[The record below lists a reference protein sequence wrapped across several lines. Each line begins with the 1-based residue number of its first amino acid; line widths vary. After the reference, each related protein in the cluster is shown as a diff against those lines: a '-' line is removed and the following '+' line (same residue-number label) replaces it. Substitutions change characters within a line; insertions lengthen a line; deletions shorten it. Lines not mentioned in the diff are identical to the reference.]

1 MGSGVTRLLAA
12 AARLHPQPGR
22 LYSFYMGEI
31 KSALELALERT
42 KDIKGD
48 PEAVARHEAKI
59 EGKKLFAR
67 IGEDPELNVKK
78 ALKEYPKERREWVRE
93 GLFELLLTSL
103 NLPSE
108 ETDLQRLGQIERG
121 LVGVIGEHGQI
132 KHLMEQVR
140 GLFKQYLENRQQI
153 IESLRSQ
160 YEGRVREREQ
170 QMAQQY
176 GRQVKLDP
184 SSDPEYQQAV
194 QQHLGQLKSQY
205 DQVVTQVRDQL
216 RSMYQ

>member
-1 MGSGVTRLLAA
+1 
-12 AARLHPQPGR
+12 
-22 LYSFYMGEI
+22 MGEI

-48 PEAVARHEAKI
+48 PEALARHEAKI
-59 EGKKLFAR
+59 EGKKLLAQ
-67 IGEDPELNVKK
+67 INEDSNLDVRK
-78 ALKEYPKERREWVRE
+78 AIKEFPKEKRDWVRE
-93 GLFELLLTSL
+93 GLFEVLLTSI
-103 NLPSE
+103 NLP
-108 ETDLQRLGQIERG
+108 TDEMDLERLGPIERG
-121 LVGVIGEHGQI
+121 LKGVVGDEGNVSY
-132 KHLMEQVR
+132 LMEQVR
-140 GLFKQYLENRQQI
+140 NLFKQYLDNRQQI

-160 YEGRVREREQ
+160 YQGRVREREQ

-176 GRQVKLDP
+176 GRQMKLDV

-216 RSMYQ
+216 RSMFH

>member
-1 MGSGVTRLLAA
+1 
-12 AARLHPQPGR
+12 
-22 LYSFYMGEI
+22 MGEI

-48 PEAVARHEAKI
+48 PEALARHEAKI
-59 EGKKLFAR
+59 EGKKLLAQ
-67 IGEDPELNVKK
+67 INEDSNLDVRK
-78 ALKEYPKERREWVRE
+78 AIKAFPKEKRDWVRE
-93 GLFELLLTSL
+93 GLFEVLLTSI
-103 NLPSE
+103 NLP
-108 ETDLQRLGQIERG
+108 TDEMDLERLGPIERG
-121 LVGVIGEHGQI
+121 LKGVVGDEGNVSY
-132 KHLMEQVR
+132 LMEQVR
-140 GLFKQYLENRQQI
+140 NLFKQYLDNRQQI

-160 YEGRVREREQ
+160 YQGRVREREQ

-176 GRQVKLDP
+176 GRQMKLDV

-216 RSMYQ
+216 RSMFH

>member
-1 MGSGVTRLLAA
+1 
-12 AARLHPQPGR
+12 
-22 LYSFYMGEI
+22 MGEI

-48 PEAVARHEAKI
+48 PEALARHEAKI
-59 EGKKLFAR
+59 EGKKLLAQ
-67 IGEDPELNVKK
+67 INEDSNLDVRK
-78 ALKEYPKERREWVRE
+78 AIKAFPKEKRDWVRE
-93 GLFELLLTSL
+93 GLFEVLLTSI
-103 NLPSE
+103 NLP
-108 ETDLQRLGQIERG
+108 TDEMDLERLGPIERG
-121 LVGVIGEHGQI
+121 LKGVVGDEGNVSY
-132 KHLMEQVR
+132 LMEQVR
-140 GLFKQYLENRQQI
+140 NLFKQYLDNRQQI

-160 YEGRVREREQ
+160 YQGRVREREQ

-176 GRQVKLDP
+176 GRQMKLDV

-216 RSMYQ
+216 RSMFR

>member
-1 MGSGVTRLLAA
+1 MFPGLLLHRRAKTGCTGSG
-12 AARLHPQPGR
+12 GSCI
-22 LYSFYMGEI
+22 LYCMGEI
-31 KSALELALERT
+31 KSAVELALERT

-48 PEAVARHEAKI
+48 PEAVARHEAKN

-67 IGEDPELNVKK
+67 IGEEPDLNLKK
-78 ALKEYPKERREWVRE
+78 ALKEYSKDRREWVRE
-93 GLFELLLTSL
+93 GLFELLLSSI

-108 ETDLQRLGQIERG
+108 EAELERLGQIERG
-121 LVGVIGEHGQI
+121 LSGVIGDQGNV